1 MGVLR
6 KWFHDSRPEIWRQLS
21 TELGATYQQR
31 SWTKSDRIEVAHGEW
46 VLTLDVFMVIV
57 NNVPIPFTR
66 LRAPF
71 ANTERFRLRVYRAS
85 IFTPVAKWLGMQD
98 IEVGAS
104 AFDADWVVKSNDERQ
119 VKAFLADAALRA
131 RIAAQKK
138 LSLSVEG
145 DEGWF
150 GKKFPDSVDELRLV
164 IGGHEKD
171 PARLKELFELFAD
184 CLDQLCAIG
193 AAYEKRPDLKL

>member
-1 MGVLR
+1 MGPLR

-21 TELGATYQQR
+21 AELGASYAKG
-31 SWTKSDRIEVAHGEW
+31 SWTKSDRIEVAHGDW
-46 VLTLDVFMVIV
+46 TLTLDVYTVHA
-57 NNVPIPFTR
+57 NHAHIPYTR

-71 ANTERFRLRVYRAS
+71 ANAEKFRLRVYRAS
-85 IFTPVAKWLGMQD
+85 IFTPLAKWMGMQD
-98 IEVGAS
+98 IEIGAS
-104 AFDADWVVKSNDERQ
+104 EFDADWVVKSNDERQ
-119 VKAFLADAALRA
+119 AKAFLADAALRA

-138 LSLSVEG
+138 LSLSVED

-150 GKKFPDSVDELRLV
+150 GKKFPADVDELRLV

-184 CLDQLCAIG
+184 SLDRLCAIG
-193 AAYEKRPDLKL
+193 AAYEKRPGLRL

>member
-1 MGVLR
+1 MSKLR
-6 KWFHDSRPEIWRQLS
+6 SWFRDSRPEIWRKLAQ
-21 TELGATYQQR
+21 ELGATYQAR

-46 VLTLDVFMVIV
+46 TLTLDVYTVHA
-57 NNVPIPFTR
+57 NHAHIPYTR

-85 IFTPVAKWLGMQD
+85 IFTPIAKWLGVQD
-98 IEVGAS
+98 IEIGAS
-104 AFDADWVVKSNDERQ
+104 EFDADWVVKSNDERRA
-119 VKAFLADAALRA
+119 KAFLANSALRA
-131 RIAAQKK
+131 RIAAQRK
-138 LSLSVEG
+138 LSLSVED

-150 GKKFPDSVDELRLV
+150 GKRFPESVDELRLV

-171 PARLKELFELFAD
+171 PARLKELFDLFAD